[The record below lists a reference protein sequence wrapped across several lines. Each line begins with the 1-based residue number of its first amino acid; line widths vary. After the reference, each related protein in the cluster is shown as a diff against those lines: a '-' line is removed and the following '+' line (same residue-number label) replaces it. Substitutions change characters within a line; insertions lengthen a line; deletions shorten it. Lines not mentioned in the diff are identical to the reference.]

1 MRTRHIEVFNSI
13 YKTGSVT
20 SAAKHLNVSQPSV
33 SKVLAHAEQQLG
45 FALFER
51 IRMRLVPTPEANILF
66 KHTAVMESV
75 LTDINQ
81 ISESLT
87 EFPKDR
93 LRLSCTPSLGI
104 DYLPKAIAI
113 FKKKNPNVSFEIS
126 TLQYSELKNKIM
138 DTSIDIAISQDQKE
152 DKDIGVLNLTKGLFV
167 IVKSE
172 NNKNKNLKSIPFIK
186 LSSISPLGKKLDKY
200 IQENN
205 MVLESSITSDNYQ
218 MAASLVINGFGY
230 SILDEFTAKVSQ
242 SRGIT
247 ISPLKP
253 KLEFSIDLMYLKEK
267 PLSIMTKK
275 FMEFI
280 SDFNYTV

>member
-1 MRTRHIEVFNSI
+1 MRTRHIEVFNSV

-113 FKKKNPNVSFEIS
+113 FKKKNPHVSFEIS

-218 MAASLVINGFGY
+218 MAASMVINGFGY

-247 ISPLKP
+247 ISTLKP

>member
-113 FKKKNPNVSFEIS
+113 FKKKNPHVSFEIS

-218 MAASLVINGFGY
+218 MAASMVINGFGY

-247 ISPLKP
+247 ISTLKP

>member
-51 IRMRLVPTPEANILF
+51 IRMKLVPTPEAHILF
-66 KHTAVMESV
+66 KHTAVMEDV
-75 LTDINQ
+75 LIDINQ

-113 FKKKNPNVSFEIS
+113 FKENNPNVSLEIS
-126 TLQYSELKNKIM
+126 TLQYSELKNKII
-138 DTSIDIAISQDQKE
+138 DTSIDIALAQDQKE
-152 DKDIGVLNLTKGLFV
+152 DKEIGVLNLTKGLFV
-167 IVKSE
+167 LVEPE
-172 NNKNKNLKSIPFIK
+172 NNKKINLQSTPFIK

-200 IQENN
+200 IQKNN
-205 MVLESSITSDNYQ
+205 MKLKSTITSDNYQ

-247 ISPLKP
+247 ISTLKP

-280 SDFNYTV
+280 SNFNYTV

>member
-113 FKKKNPNVSFEIS
+113 FKKNNPHVSFEIS

-218 MAASLVINGFGY
+218 MAASMVINGFGY

-247 ISPLKP
+247 ISTLKP

>member
-113 FKKKNPNVSFEIS
+113 FKKKNPHVSFEIS

-186 LSSISPLGKKLDKY
+186 LSSISPLGKKLYKY

-218 MAASLVINGFGY
+218 MAASMVINGFGY

-247 ISPLKP
+247 ISTLKP